1 MIAYP
6 WAALYTG
13 IMLILAGG
21 FTLGRHYLFEPVSVR
36 YPKAPFFVRQTIF
49 AFACAMFFVGIRFVL
64 VFFYDDRMTSPP
76 QPDAATQFLATCLFI
91 NNAVMFWNIQRQR
104 MSDKDIADVARDTQ
118 RLDWVKSIG
127 WGS

>member
-21 FTLGRHYLFEPVSVR
+21 FSFGRHYLFEPVSVR
-36 YPKAPFFVRQTIF
+36 YPKAPFYVRQTIF
-49 AFACAMFFVGIRFVL
+49 AFSCALAFIGLRFIL

-76 QPDAATQFLATCLFI
+76 QPDAATQFLATALAI
-91 NNAVMFWNIQRQR
+91 NNAVMLWNIWRQR
-104 MSDKDIADVARDTQ
+104 ESDTTIANGIAEN
-118 RLDWVKSIG
+118 DWRAKFG
-127 WGS
+127 WNI